1 MTSGSSPST
10 TTASAPPAARP
21 SLCPVLACGV
31 RGGKGAVE
39 EPGGRVW
46 GRGEGGEAT
55 KPQRRWSGDQS
66 IVPWSQQRALGQSL
80 SQPSAPEGAG
90 GHGSFE
96 FPFMDSRSPGQG
108 AQWAGGH
115 ISGPKR
121 RASESS
127 SPRRREGAKPHTECL
142 HGGCPPKQP
151 QPVKHRPER
160 AAPPGG
166 RAPSP
171 PHRPASP
178 CLPLPVVSK
187 LTEDIVPKLV
197 TPLTTNHFSSQGR
210 SIT

>member
-10 TTASAPPAARP
+10 TTASAPPAAHP

-171 PHRPASP
+171 PPPRFSLPPSSCCLQAHRGHS
-178 CLPLPVVSK
+178 
-187 LTEDIVPKLV
+187 TETRDP
-197 TPLTTNHFSSQGR
+197 TNH
-210 SIT
+210 